1 MTAAV
6 RVVVDDPAV
15 ADAGDGWQAFLAQRL
30 EPTWRAGEWNPD
42 TLIFTGD
49 PDNPKTFVYLCADP
63 DCRNPNGVRNTLC
76 PFCVARRKRRSRTLT
91 RRFHDSPLEPCLVT
105 VDEQRCERPRYSV
118 TGLCFTHQSR
128 YTQAK
133 KTRGIRLDEF
143 LTTAAPLGPLPQC
156 AVTRCRHQVLYQ
168 STPMCSTHHHQYRTR
183 TENCGPRIS
192 QLEFAAQ
199 ALPLIRSHEFTLAGC
214 SATIAVEVLWILQER
229 DRRGFGISILRMRN
243 LLKSARGAATLFEVA
258 PSNEHVAKLLRM
270 TLPLLQRQRALFE
283 GIDPTESDRWGPDV
297 LERFPSVHD
306 TRSRN
311 IVIDWSAVGCAW
323 LRRLGKT
330 WALETLPQYE
340 KLRPVLQALTWASRA
355 LETSRAFTDPLLAG
369 RAEIAAIIAYC
380 KSQTTSDG
388 TPFKSDYPQRRLW
401 ELKAILAFCRAAG
414 HMDDIPGTF
423 VLTTSHLK
431 GRPNSRRRDD
441 DEPGK
446 ALPDEVVDILD
457 RNLDRLRP
465 SMTAQYR
472 IQGWSNDDYGLLRQ
486 TIYQLLRDTGRRPG
500 EVTALRRD
508 CLDTDPGGGPV
519 LIYTNS
525 KAGRL
530 DRRLHITTSTAN
542 LITTWLARISTLR
555 PDRDTAYLFPQ
566 LDLCEPQSD
575 NHFKAGAFGVI
586 FRAWVDSIP
595 ELTPL
600 LRTPSHPDGVIDRRD
615 VVAYSLRHTY
625 AQRHADAGTPV
636 DVLAALLDHGNVAV
650 TQGYYR
656 VGPKRKREAI
666 ERVGALVMD
675 RRGELRPAVDHVEY
689 ERRSVSTLLGG
700 CVEPSNVK
708 SGGRSCPIRFQCG
721 GCDHYRPDPSYIPE
735 IEQEIR
741 KIKADVLE
749 AQLCAAPQ
757 VVDNLRYNLAMFEG
771 ILAKMTAS
779 MERLDAEE
787 RAALD
792 AAIGTIRRAREAHR
806 NALPLFV
813 IDGQTQDDHVHV

>member
-1 MTAAV
+1 MTTAVRAAV
-6 RVVVDDPAV
+6 DDAAA
-15 ADAGDGWQAFLAQRL
+15 ADTSDRWRAFLAQRL
-30 EPTWRAGEWNPD
+30 EPEWRAGEWNAD
-42 TLIFTGD
+42 TQIFTGD

-76 PFCVARRKRRSRTLT
+76 PFCIARRKPRSSSLA
-91 RRFHDSPLEPCLVT
+91 RRFHDSPFEPCVVT
-105 VDEQRCERPRYSV
+105 FGEKRCERPRYSG

-128 YTQAK
+128 YAQAR
-133 KTRGIRLDEF
+133 KTSSIGVDEF
-143 LTTAAPLGPLPQC
+143 LTTAAPLGRLPVC
-156 AVTRCRHQVLYQ
+156 AVAGCQHQVLHR
-168 STPMCSTHHHQYRTR
+168 STPLCSTHHHQYRARSET
-183 TENCGPRIS
+183 GGARIE
-192 QLEFAAQ
+192 QHEFAEQ

-214 SATIAVEVLWILQER
+214 SATVAVEVLWILQER

-243 LLKSARGAATLFEVA
+243 LLKSARGAATLFEVS

-283 GIDPTESDRWGPDV
+283 GVEPAESDRWGPDV
-297 LERFPSVHD
+297 LERFPSIHG

-311 IVIDWSAVGCAW
+311 IVIDWSQVGCGW

-330 WALETLPQYE
+330 WAVETLPRYE
-340 KLRPVLQALTWASRA
+340 NLRSVLQALTWASRA
-355 LETSRAFTDPLLAG
+355 LETSRAFADPRLAG

-380 KSQTTSDG
+380 RRQTTSDG

-414 HMDDIPGTF
+414 HMDDVPGTF
-423 VLTTSHLK
+423 VLTISHLER
-431 GRPNSRRRDD
+431 RPTSPRWDD

-446 ALPDEVVDILD
+446 ALPDEVIEILD

-472 IQGWSNDDYGLLRQ
+472 IQGWSNDDYGLMRQ

-500 EVTALRRD
+500 EITALRRN

-530 DRRLHITTSTAN
+530 DRRLHITTSTAK
-542 LITTWLARISTLR
+542 LVSTWLARISALR

-566 LDLCEPQSD
+566 IHRAEPHSD

-586 FRAWVDSIP
+586 FRGWVDSIP

-600 LRTPSHPDGVIDRRD
+600 LHTPSSPDGVIDRRD
-615 VVAYSLRHTY
+615 VVLYALRHTY

-636 DVLAALLDHGNVAV
+636 DVLAALLDHANVAV

-656 VGPKRKREAI
+656 VGPKRKRDAI

-675 RRGELRPAVDHVEY
+675 RRGALRPATDHVEY

-700 CVEPSNVK
+700 CVEPANVK
-708 SGGRSCPIRFQCG
+708 SGGKSCPIRFQCG

-735 IEQEIR
+735 IEQEIG
-741 KIKADVLE
+741 KIKADILE

-771 ILAKMTAS
+771 ILAKMTANLQ
-779 MERLDAEE
+779 RLDPEE

-792 AAIGTIRRAREAHR
+792 TAIGTIRRARELHR

-813 IDGQTQDDHVHV
+813 VDHQAHDDA

>member
-1 MTAAV
+1 MTTAV
-6 RVVVDDPAV
+6 RGHVDAVVDPRER
-15 ADAGDGWQAFLAQRL
+15 WRAFLAQRL
-30 EPTWRAGEWNPD
+30 EPAWRPDEWNPD

-63 DCRNPNGVRNTLC
+63 ECRNPNGVRNTLC
-76 PFCVARRKRRSRTLT
+76 PFCVARRKPRSSTLT
-91 RRFHDSPLEPCLVT
+91 RRFHDSPLDQCV
-105 VDEQRCERPRYSV
+105 VASDEQRCERPRYSG

-128 YTQAK
+128 YAQAK
-133 KTRGIRLDEF
+133 KTRDIGLDEF
-143 LTTAAPLGPLPQC
+143 LITAASLSPLPVC
-156 AVTRCRHQVLYQ
+156 VVAGCRHQAFHQ
-168 STPMCSTHHHQYRTR
+168 STPLCSTHHHQYRAR
-183 TENCGPRIS
+183 TENGGPRLS

-199 ALPLIRSHEFTLAGC
+199 GLPLIRSHEFTLAGC
-214 SATIAVEVLWILQER
+214 SATVAVEVLWILQER

-243 LLKSARGAATLFEVA
+243 LLKSARDAATLFEVT

-270 TLPLLQRQRALFE
+270 TLPLLRRQRALLE

-297 LERFPSVHD
+297 LERFPSVHG

-311 IVIDWSAVGCAW
+311 IVIDWSAVGCGW

-330 WALETLPQYE
+330 WALETLPHYE
-340 KLRPVLQALTWASRA
+340 KLRPMLQALTWASQA
-355 LETSRAFTDPLLAG
+355 LETSRAFTDPRLAG
-369 RAEIAAIIAYC
+369 RAEIAVIIAYC
-380 KSQTTSDG
+380 RRQTTSDG

-401 ELKAILAFCRAAG
+401 ELKTILAFCRSAG
-414 HMDDIPGTF
+414 HIDDVPGTF

-431 GRPNSRRRDD
+431 SRPTYRRRDD
-441 DEPGK
+441 DDPGK

-457 RNLDRLRP
+457 RNLNRLRP
-465 SMTAQYR
+465 TMTAQYR
-472 IQGWSNDDYGLLRQ
+472 IQGWSNDDYGLMRQ

-500 EVTALRRD
+500 EITALRRD

-530 DRRLHITTSTAN
+530 DRRLHITVSTAN
-542 LITTWLARISTLR
+542 VVTTWLARISILR

-566 LDLCEPQSD
+566 LDLGEPQSD
-575 NHFKAGAFGVI
+575 NHFKAAAFGVI
-586 FRAWVDSIP
+586 FRAWVDSIH
-595 ELTPL
+595 ELAPL
-600 LRTPSHPDGVIDRRD
+600 LRTPSSHDGVIDRRD
-615 VVAYSLRHTY
+615 VIVYSLRHTY
-625 AQRHADAGTPV
+625 AQRHADVGTPV
-636 DVLAALLDHGNVAV
+636 DVLAALLDHRNVAV

-666 ERVGALVMD
+666 ERVGAWVMD
-675 RRGELRPAVDHVEY
+675 RRGTLRSAADHVEY
-689 ERRSVSTLLGG
+689 ERRSVSTMLGG

-708 SGGRSCPIRFQCG
+708 SGGKSCPIRFQCG

-741 KIKADVLE
+741 KIKADVRE

-771 ILAKMTAS
+771 ILAKMTANL
-779 MERLDAEE
+779 ERLDEEE

-792 AAIGTIRRAREAHR
+792 AAIGTIRRARDLHR

-813 IDGQTQDDHVHV
+813 IDRQAHDNA